1 MEPGLLGNTIRQA
14 RLNCKM
20 TQEELAEAVQ
30 ITPTHLKHIE
40 SEHRKPSVEV
50 LFSLASIL
58 HFSIDALLLP
68 DINRTRTQKTHE
80 ILSLISSCTV
90 SEMDVLLAALHEL
103 AHQQHFHDFCHA
115 LNLSHSVQNP
125 VFYLFIHPRHLL

>member
-68 DINRTRTQKTHE
+68 DIDRTRTQKTHE
-80 ILSLISSCTV
+80 ILLYDIEKYHLNSFSALSVKWMSCWLRF
-90 SEMDVLLAALHEL
+90 M
-103 AHQQHFHDFCHA
+103 
-115 LNLSHSVQNP
+115 N
-125 VFYLFIHPRHLL
+125 

>member
-103 AHQQHFHDFCHA
+103 EHQKQKTLQFFNNALMPSASSQMACMQHSND
-115 LNLSHSVQNP
+115 
-125 VFYLFIHPRHLL
+125 

>member
-1 MEPGLLGNTIRQA
+1 MKPGLLGNTIRQA

-40 SEHRKPSVEV
+40 SEHRKPSIEV

-58 HFSIDALLLP
+58 HFSLDALLLP
-68 DINRTRTQKTHE
+68 DADRIHTQKTHE
-80 ILSLISSCTV
+80 ILSLISSCTT
-90 SEMDVLLAALHEL
+90 SELEVLLAALHEL
-103 AHQQHFHDFCHA
+103 NHQKQKT
-115 LNLSHSVQNP
+115 L
-125 VFYLFIHPRHLL
+125 